1 MPRVVMK
8 ILVRLLIAALVASVV
23 PGPVIL
29 IGMGLIP
36 DPSRLLGMVLGASLV
51 LPLAMYFG
59 ATISFIPAAALG
71 TSLYLTSRALV
82 PTRRRVWW
90 FAAGFVCGFC
100 LVRYLGPVA
109 NPFADLR
116 AAVWCGI
123 AGATS
128 MLVFHVVMQPRQGP
142 VAPSKTT
149 RLLALGGLAVAIPVC
164 GSLLVLWFVDR
175 HSFAPPDHARL
186 FYAVPHMPRTVTL
199 FSYDAPQRLLGGAT
213 WRTDGHSITLIARTQ
228 GYRSENSIVDF
239 AQIALLPSD
248 IARSGG
254 RPADFVSAKSDPRN
268 SAADEI
274 IVMLSID
281 RRLDK
286 IVSPTQFISRP
297 LLPGDR
303 RKVDAACGIGW
314 RWRENPSPHSTDSP
328 TPVVEGMLLTMPD
341 PVTVRCTGAI
351 CGMTFRY
358 RGTEAGVSVQ
368 RSAICS
374 AAKLRESLI
383 RALDGR
389 LIRESPAAR

>member
-1 MPRVVMK
+1 MK

-36 DPSRLLGMVLGASLV
+36 DPSRLLGTVLVAVLA

-71 TSLYLTSRALV
+71 TSLYLMSRALV

-90 FAAGFVCGFC
+90 FAAGFMCGFC

-116 AAVWCGI
+116 TAVLCGI

-128 MLVFHVVMQPRQGP
+128 MLAFHVVMQPRQGP

-149 RLLALGGLAVAIPVC
+149 RRVALGGLAVAISAC
-164 GSLLVLWFVDR
+164 GSLLALWFADR
-175 HSFAPPDHARL
+175 QSFAPPDHARL
-186 FYAVPHMPRTVTL
+186 FYAVPHTPRTVTL
-199 FSYDAPQRLLGGAT
+199 FSYATPQPSLGGAT

-239 AQIALLPSD
+239 AQIALSPSD
-248 IARSGG
+248 IIRSGG
-254 RPADFVSAKSDPRN
+254 RPADFTTTRPDPN
-268 SAADEI
+268 NGTADVI
-274 IVMLSID
+274 PVMLSID
-281 RRLDK
+281 RELAK
-286 IVSPTQFISRP
+286 IENPAQFISRP
-297 LLPGDR
+297 PLPGER
-303 RKVDAACGIGW
+303 RKIDAACAIGW
-314 RWRENPSPHSTDSP
+314 RWRENPLPQFSESPAP
-328 TPVVEGMLLTMPD
+328 ILEGMLLTTRD
-341 PVTVRCTGAI
+341 PVALRCTGAT
-351 CGMTFRY
+351 CAMTFGY
-358 RGTEAGVSVQ
+358 RGTVARVSMQ

-374 AAKLRESLI
+374 AANLRAIVI
-383 RALDGR
+383 RALDER
-389 LIRESPAAR
+389 LIRETPKAR